1 MNQTPAT
8 GRRSVELVC
17 ECVGPID
24 TDFHKMIQDTYNGKK
39 HLVLLNDYE
48 YTMISTD
55 SKKLSLILQEVL
67 ELKDLIKNN
76 HD

>member
-1 MNQTPAT
+1 MSQTPAT
-8 GRRSVELVC
+8 GLRSAEIVC
-17 ECVGPID
+17 DIIGPMD
-24 TDFHKMIQDTYNGKK
+24 TDFHQMMNDVYNNKK
-39 HLVLLNDYE
+39 HLVLLSNHE
-48 YTMISTD
+48 YTMMSTD